1 MESKKQ
7 PRRVQA
13 GSVQVRR
20 ALENQVTGEE
30 REESGSAKLDCP
42 PSDDLVAEVTGNV
55 GMTWPTDVK
64 FQMLRIDVGGR
75 MPCTEDAFVSGQAH
89 GRLMNILWQE
99 LQAQHK
105 RGTRGL

>member
-1 MESKKQ
+1 MEGKKQ

-20 ALENQVTGEE
+20 AVQDSRTGEE
-30 REESGSAKLDCP
+30 REESGDAKIACP
-42 PSDDLVAEVTGNV
+42 PSDEMVAEVTGSV

-75 MPCTEDAFVSGQAH
+75 MPCTEDDFVNGQAH
-89 GRLMNILWQE
+89 GKLMKLLWQE
-99 LQAQHK
+99 LQAQHN